1 MHSNQ
6 ETVEQVNRKYQ
17 PGDIVRH
24 KKYLGIFRV
33 LGYTNRLPDSNV
45 FVQSFNSPET
55 LCDADIKG
63 KPIRVTFRDGTH
75 LHNGSLMYKTVD
87 VCELC
92 IKEIPDLRCDL
103 EFDNILN
110 LI

>member
-55 LCDADIKG
+55 YDLNEGDL
-63 KPIRVTFRDGTH
+63 F
-75 LHNGSLMYKTVD
+75 LVD
-87 VCELC
+87 
-92 IKEIPDLRCDL
+92 KAPAK
-103 EFDNILN
+103 
-110 LI
+110 